1 MSVRVVDLFQK
12 TFPHIKVNS
21 LRARGSQLGLKIT
34 AQRRA
39 EKYLVDLFACGKG
52 TALSTVPAGKLLDL
66 RVGN

>member
-21 LRARGSQLGLKIT
+21 LRARGGQLSLKIT

-39 EKYLVDLFACGKG
+39 EKSGRFIR
-52 TALSTVPAGKLLDL
+52 L
-66 RVGN
+66 RQRHSAQYRARRQAPGP